1 MSNVRRH
8 LKRCQTTVSSFG
20 DRVRIK
26 STPET
31 IAAGLAGLE
40 ADVNG
45 FTTPSVT
52 NVEVIGGAPD
62 DCAINVSPLA
72 GGDTYWLR
80 PDLLEVLHHNPGM
93 ELKVGN
99 MKAVRRA
106 DGTWDETVVLKHR
119 QASWFIWIL
128 HTLGW
133 KK

>member
-1 MSNVRRH
+1 M
-8 LKRCQTTVSSFG
+8 SSFG

-40 ADVNG
+40 ADVYG

-72 GGDTYWLR
+72 GGDAYWLG

-99 MKAVRRA
+99 MEAVRRA
-106 DGTWDETVVLKHR
+106 DGTWDETVVSKHR
-119 QASWFIWIL
+119 QASWFIRML